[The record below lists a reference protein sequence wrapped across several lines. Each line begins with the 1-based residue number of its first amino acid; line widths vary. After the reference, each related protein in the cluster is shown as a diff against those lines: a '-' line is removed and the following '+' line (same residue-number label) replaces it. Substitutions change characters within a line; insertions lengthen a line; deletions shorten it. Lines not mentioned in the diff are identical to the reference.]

1 MIWRII
7 GAAVV
12 AAFVRTGSCDVNPW
26 NPFTAL
32 RPGHLLTYFPFDN
45 DMRDASPQGTTSQT
59 SVNMNVTL
67 SQHSI
72 PSGVKG
78 VSAYFNGE
86 SYVEVQVNIN
96 SNVHPEVTM
105 GAWVFIPEYHDN
117 HAPQSNPT
125 AVYDASSTVNDSNRN
140 DGILGGMPVKTGVWS
155 FVAVS
160 YSRESV
166 LLYVDGD
173 HTTTSKSSLRVG
185 ASVLRIGSG
194 GYPGSGFYGFMNDV
208 FVYNA
213 ALTSGELDFLRT
225 TMAPTPPLPPAVGSA
240 GYALLF
246 PSSSSI
252 QFVAPLPIDADLTT
266 AVTLAMYL
274 SVDFSQDPTFDFVHR
289 NHPLQGDED
298 GLIGYWDM
306 NYASDQL
313 PTLAIESK
321 ATATSTKLTAAIRI
335 LAYSDED
342 TTGHTFLAPSF
353 APIGDHVQAKMNL
366 PTLVLLNVSYVGLP
380 LRPPTTITKLPER
393 GTLFASCWPT
403 HSFDMTTA
411 ITAVP
416 YTLPC
421 PWVYFLTDPDD
432 AGVNYA
438 TLEYTVQGSHVPRLV
453 VFDVAVE
460 PIQPHFSMQDQ
471 VVQRL
476 GGYRFEDVDTAE

>member
-173 HTTTSKSSLRVG
+173 HTTTSKSCLRVG

-274 SVDFSQDPTFDFVHR
+274 SVDFSHNPRGTTDYPTPLIQPQAIGQLCLGACDDGRTSYYGLLDDISLWNTATFDFVHR

-306 NYASDQL
+306 NYESDQL

-321 ATATSTKLTAAIRI
+321 AMATSTKLTATIRI
-335 LAYSDED
+335 LAYSDQD
-342 TTGHTFLAPSF
+342 TPGHTFLAPSF
-353 APIGDHVQAKMNL
+353 APIGDHIKAKMNL
-366 PTLVLLNVSYVGLP
+366 PTLVLLNV
-380 LRPPTTITKLPER
+380 
-393 GTLFASCWPT
+393 
-403 HSFDMTTA
+403 
-411 ITAVP
+411 
-416 YTLPC
+416 
-421 PWVYFLTDPDD
+421 
-432 AGVNYA
+432 
-438 TLEYTVQGSHVPRLV
+438 
-453 VFDVAVE
+453 
-460 PIQPHFSMQDQ
+460 
-471 VVQRL
+471 
-476 GGYRFEDVDTAE
+476 